1 MLLIIGGMVLAAA
14 FFATLTVFLVLEN
27 RYNWQV
33 RATKKRL
40 DEINISGPAAQAASS
55 LLREDKLS
63 SIPILNRILLGK
75 PVSLHLKKLIAQA
88 GATSNPGTV
97 ILSMLSLGGLAYL
110 IMQSLTRNALF
121 GLVLMPIVGSLP
133 YVYLRYR
140 RSKRVREFE
149 ELLPEALDVIVGSL
163 RAGFTFE
170 LAMKLV
176 AQEIPDPLGFEFG
189 VVFEEQN
196 LGVPLADALA
206 ELRERVPSDDLDLL
220 AVSLLI
226 HRRTGGNLAEILEKT
241 ASTIR
246 DRFRLKREIRTKTA
260 HGRFSGFVLV
270 MLPLVM
276 IAIILALNPDYFLV
290 LLHEKAGQYMLLS
303 AVIMQIVGIFFIRRI
318 IDIKI

>member
-1 MLLIIGGMVLAAA
+1 MVLAAV
-14 FFATLTVFLVLEN
+14 FFASLTIYLILES
-27 RYNWQV
+27 RFNWQA
-33 RATKKRL
+33 RAIKKRL
-40 DEINISGPAAQAASS
+40 EEVNIDDPEGKASSS

-63 SIPILNRILLGK
+63 SIPIVNRVLLSQSIG
-75 PVSLHLKKLIAQA
+75 LHLKKLIAQA
-88 GATSNPGTV
+88 GATTNPGTV
-97 ILSMLSLGGLAYL
+97 VLATLSLGGLGYL
-110 IMQSLTRNALF
+110 VTQAVTGSILF
-121 GLVLMPIVGSLP
+121 GLLAIPICGSWP
-133 YVYLRYR
+133 YLYLRYR
-140 RSKRVREFE
+140 KSKRVREFE

-170 LAMKLV
+170 MAMKLV
-176 AQEIPDPLGFEFG
+176 AQEVPDPVGFEFG

-196 LGVPLADALA
+196 LGVPLSEALG

-270 MLPLVM
+270 VLPLVM
-276 IAIILALNPDYFLV
+276 IGIILAMNPDYMMLLV
-290 LLHEKAGQYMLLS
+290 DEKIGQYMLGG
-303 AVIMQIVGIFFIRRI
+303 AVIMQIIGIFIIRRI